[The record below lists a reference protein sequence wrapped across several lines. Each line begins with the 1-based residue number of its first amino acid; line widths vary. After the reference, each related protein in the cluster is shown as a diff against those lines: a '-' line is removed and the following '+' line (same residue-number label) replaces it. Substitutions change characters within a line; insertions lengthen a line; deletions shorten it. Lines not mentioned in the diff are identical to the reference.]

1 MSYRGIQP
9 PDDELQHRHEERQRL
24 LRETM
29 TTAEAAK
36 RYGVHAASLN
46 KHLQGVS
53 AWYPSPSVPRYA
65 IEDIEEAV
73 ERIRRRRS
81 L

>member
-9 PDDELQHRHEERQRL
+9 PDDDLQRRHEERQRL

-29 TTAEAAK
+29 EISEAAK

-46 KHLQGVS
+46 KHLKGVS
-53 AWYPSPSVPRYA
+53 AWYPSPSVARYA
-65 IEDIEEAV
+65 IADTEEAV
-73 ERIRRRRS
+73 ERIRRR
-81 L
+81 

>member
-1 MSYRGIQP
+1 MAYRGLREA
-9 PDDELQHRHEERQRL
+9 DDELQHKHEERQQL

-46 KHLQGVS
+46 KHLRHAS
-53 AWYPSPSVPRYA
+53 AWYPSPNVPRYT
-65 IEDIEEAV
+65 IVDIEEAV
-73 ERIRRRRS
+73 ERIRRR
-81 L
+81 